1 MEECEALSTRLGIM
15 VNGQFKCLG
24 SVQQLK
30 NKYGKGYT
38 LIIKCKNG
46 ADIGSQI
53 LKTEVFVSNNI
64 RFAKLKDR
72 QQDTLFYQI
81 ETEDNIVY
89 GQDGIQTIADLF
101 ALLESNREILK
112 IETYSLSQTTLEQIF
127 LSFAREQKSDE
138 DLEKNIQKKTK
149 SQI

>member
-1 MEECEALSTRLGIM
+1 MEECEALATRLGIM

-38 LIIKCKNG
+38 LILKCKNG
-46 ADIGSQI
+46 SDIGSQV
-53 LKTEVFVSNNI
+53 LKVELFVKNNI
-64 RFAKLKDR
+64 RFAKLKDK

-81 ETEDNIVY
+81 EIEDNIVY

-101 ALLESNREILK
+101 TLLESNKDLLK
-112 IETYSLSQTTLEQIF
+112 LETYSLSQTTLEQIF
-127 LSFAREQKSDE
+127 LSFAREQKSE
-138 DLEKNIQKKTK
+138 DDLVKKNKKK
-149 SQI
+149 

>member
-38 LIIKCKNG
+38 LIIKCKSG
-46 ADIGSQI
+46 IDIGSQI
-53 LKTEVFVSNNI
+53 LKTETFVSNNI

-101 ALLESNREILK
+101 ALLESNKEVLK
-112 IETYSLSQTTLEQIF
+112 LETYSLSQTTLEQIF
-127 LSFAREQKSDE
+127 LTFAREQKSDE
-138 DLEKNIQKKTK
+138 DFAKKQLNI
-149 SQI
+149 